1 MLMGEFQH
9 NIDKKGRVFIPAKF
23 REELGG
29 EIVVSKSLDS
39 SPCLFVFT
47 KQEWDSIVEKIN
59 KGRTVEQ
66 LKMQRYLCSSAS
78 EPEYDTQGRILV
90 PQSLRAFAE
99 LLDGPIKIVGA
110 GSRAEIWNINKWEEY
125 TGGVTQ
131 DDLAIVLEKSSDE

>member
-1 MLMGEFQH
+1 MKEKGQADVMLMGEFQH

-59 KGRTVEQ
+59 KGRTIEQ
-66 LKMQRYLCSSAS
+66 LKRQRYLC
-78 EPEYDTQGRILV
+78 
-90 PQSLRAFAE
+90 
-99 LLDGPIKIVGA
+99 
-110 GSRAEIWNINKWEEY
+110 
-125 TGGVTQ
+125 
-131 DDLAIVLEKSSDE
+131 